1 MNGEFKKFENDIVS
15 IKDAIKK
22 NNAQKVPINLVHI
35 VEQVRDAER
44 DYEGRVKNEQ
54 DPSFGDLYIKIRNEV
69 IPEKSRVVVV
79 NGDPVKIICKF
90 PESGLDDL
98 QKKRLEYLNSG
109 WFMDGASDLG
119 FFHNT
124 RDLSSS
130 FGELTEGYILSIPYL
145 PILKREQ
152 EYIFILRDG
161 ERRTKR
167 YRKSFHKGNFDRE
180 MLEISYMEGWY
191 LDPAPAPNEIEI
203 RLPTDGYT
211 VYTTK
216 GNREVTNRNDYEIG
230 IRNALNQNLIDPMP
244 GIRKAEDEQSYV
256 VYYVPHQE
264 NLELN
269 VFVKKKSVRPSFKIK
284 NYLIWVAISIGVAAY
299 HAQ

>member
-1 MNGEFKKFENDIVS
+1 
-15 IKDAIKK
+15 
-22 NNAQKVPINLVHI
+22 
-35 VEQVRDAER
+35 
-44 DYEGRVKNEQ
+44 
-54 DPSFGDLYIKIRNEV
+54 
-69 IPEKSRVVVV
+69 
-79 NGDPVKIICKF
+79 
-90 PESGLDDL
+90 
-98 QKKRLEYLNSG
+98 
-109 WFMDGASDLG
+109 
-119 FFHNT
+119 
-124 RDLSSS
+124 
-130 FGELTEGYILSIPYL
+130 
-145 PILKREQ
+145 
-152 EYIFILRDG
+152 
-161 ERRTKR
+161 
-167 YRKSFHKGNFDRE
+167 